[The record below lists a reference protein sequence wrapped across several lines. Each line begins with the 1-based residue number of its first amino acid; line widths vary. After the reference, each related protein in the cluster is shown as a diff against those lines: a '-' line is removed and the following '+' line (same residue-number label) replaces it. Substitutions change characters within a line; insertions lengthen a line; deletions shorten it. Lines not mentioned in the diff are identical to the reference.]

1 MEKQGIESRSKVR
14 SQGFTLLE
22 TCFAMFIL
30 ALLALNTVATLATCM
45 RIDNSNREREQA
57 HAAARNQM
65 ETILAWPDYATLKT
79 KFNDTGFT
87 AGTMLAPPD
96 SNAGQGMAR
105 PTPGWVTVDAT
116 NPDLLRVTV
125 RVDWRISEGADSLE
139 LSTLIANPQATV
151 NP

>member
-1 MEKQGIESRSKVR
+1 MEKQGIESRSTVS

-57 HAAARNQM
+57 HLAARNQM
-65 ETILAWPDYATLKT
+65 ETILAWPDYGTLKT
-79 KFNDTGFT
+79 KFNDTWFT
-87 AGTMLAPPD
+87 AGTLLAPPYATGGSGD
-96 SNAGQGMAR
+96 ANAS
-105 PTPGWVTVDAT
+105 PGRVTVDDT

-125 RVDWRISEGADSLE
+125 RVDWTISEGADSLE

-151 NP
+151 KP